1 MKTAVMGILIAGLS
15 LLGAK
20 DYTIDTAAS
29 KVGFEGSKFLAV
41 GVDGV
46 FTNYEG
52 KVSIEDNAITTLHGK
67 VVVDSVQSGNDTRD
81 EHIRGASLID
91 SQQFPYITFVMKEYK
106 KLTDTTGEVIGTL
119 EMHGVAKEV
128 TLAST
133 LESTPSGYTLT
144 LKGKVDVKKD
154 FGMES
159 YAIMSNSVKIA
170 VSLAL
175 Q

>member
-1 MKTAVMGILIAGLS
+1 MKIAAMGILIATLS

-20 DYTIDTAAS
+20 DYTIDKSQS

-41 GVDGV
+41 GVEGAFSD
-46 FTNYEG
+46 YEG
-52 KVSIEDNAITTLHGK
+52 KISIEDNAITALNGK

-81 EHIRGASLID
+81 EHIRGATLID
-91 SQQFPYITFVMKEYK
+91 SQKFPYITFVMKEYK
-106 KLTDTTGEVIGTL
+106 KLTDTTGEVVGTL
-119 EMHGVAKEV
+119 EMHGVSKEIS
-128 TLAST
+128 LSSN

-159 YAIMSNSVKIA
+159 YAIMSNSVKINVA
-170 VSLAL
+170 LSLR
-175 Q
+175 

>member
-1 MKTAVMGILIAGLS
+1 MKIAVMGILIATLS

-20 DYTIDTAAS
+20 DYTIDKSQS

-41 GVDGV
+41 GV
-46 FTNYEG
+46 EG
-52 KVSIEDNAITTLHGK
+52 AFSDYGGKISIEDNAITDLNGK

-81 EHIRGASLID
+81 EHIRGATLID
-91 SQQFPYITFVMKEYK
+91 SQKFPYITFVMKEYK
-106 KLTDTTGEVIGTL
+106 KLTDTTGEVVGTL
-119 EMHGVAKEV
+119 EMHGVSKEIS
-128 TLAST
+128 LSST

-159 YAIMSNSVKIA
+159 YAIMSNSVKINVA
-170 VSLAL
+170 LSLR
-175 Q
+175 